1 MNASDEDRGHRRAVA
16 ARDAA
21 ARRDFVRWLAGVERL
36 AGEVLTQAAGV
47 FGSREAAAEWL
58 TRPAMALDQRRP
70 VDLLGMEGGRKQVE
84 LLLIRLEYGVY
95 T

>member
-1 MNASDEDRGHRRAVA
+1 VSASDEERRHREAVA
-16 ARDAA
+16 ALDAA
-21 ARRDFVRWLAGVERL
+21 VRRDGVRQLVQLERL
-36 AGEVLTQAAGV
+36 AGDVLTQAAGV

-70 VDLLGMEGGRKQVE
+70 VDLLGTEGGRKQVE